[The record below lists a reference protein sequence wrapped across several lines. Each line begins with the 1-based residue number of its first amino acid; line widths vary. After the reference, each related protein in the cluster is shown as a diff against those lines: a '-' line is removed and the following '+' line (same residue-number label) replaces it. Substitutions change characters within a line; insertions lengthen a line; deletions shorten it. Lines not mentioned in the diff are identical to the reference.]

1 MINLH
6 KKNQAKIN
14 MVLYSSISII
24 LTYLL
29 TDDGEEYLNDDGMCE
44 DVERLLEAWALTGW
58 VN

>member
-1 MINLH
+1 
-6 KKNQAKIN
+6 